1 MFESRVPMLRRTRQ
15 FTSPEESVGELMARC
30 CCLKYP
36 PWQKDDLCWDVRGEA
51 LKAYNSFSRLVW
63 KKLENECTE
72 RPDRSGLIVSV
83 YMIGY
88 SPSTAVPVLVFVSK
102 NRNAA
107 KEAQKIVKKSGIL
120 KRYPGF
126 ETAIMDLLPT
136 GSLVLV
142 AQGPKKATQD
152 NLPVP
157 GRREVYYDPRFE
169 IESVGMAL
177 YVRDEDGTF
186 EKATGNVVVSEQG
199 LGYFTAAHVFQA
211 QDVATEPVVGWGED
225 ASVDD
230 DSDSDD
236 FDEDDLELLSRY
248 SQSSQESL
256 SPDLTESTTLS
267 SSSLPSSSSET
278 VDTQDATTF
287 TPSLPPIPAS
297 SSPTAPEP
305 YVNRTMRL
313 DDIDL
318 HHLGHWTPTS
328 PTSALNQDWTLIT
341 ITNTTVLSSLSN
353 PLTQPPLLP
362 PSTPHPPH
370 KAEVVIHTT
379 WGRLRAS
386 LLETP
391 VLLRLPGSSKVAEVL
406 RFEYRGSLGV
416 ADCGSLV
423 VGQGT
428 GEVYG
433 HVVAGAAEGRVG
445 YMVSAVG
452 TMGEMQACG
461 GWRVVGLVE

>member
-15 FTSPEESVGELMARC
+15 FTSPEESVGELMTRY

-36 PWQKDDLCWDVRGEA
+36 PWQKDDLCWEVRGEA

-72 RPDRSGLIVSV
+72 RPDRSGLIISV

-88 SPSTAVPVLVFVSK
+88 SPSTAVPVFVFVSK

-142 AQGPKKATQD
+142 AQGPKKQNQD
-152 NLPVP
+152 SLSVP

-169 IESVGMAL
+169 VQLIGMAL
-177 YVRDEDGTF
+177 YVKDNDGTF
-186 EKATGNVVVSEQG
+186 QKATGNAVVSEQG

-211 QDVATEPVVGWGED
+211 QDVATEPVIGWGED
-225 ASVDD
+225 ISVDD
-230 DSDSDD
+230 DSDADE
-236 FDEDDLELLSRY
+236 FDEEDLELLSRY

-256 SPDLTESTTLS
+256 SPDLSQSTTLS
-267 SSSLPSSSSET
+267 DSSLPSPSSET
-278 VDTQDATTF
+278 VDA
-287 TPSLPPIPAS
+287 PSLLPTPAS
-297 SSPTAPEP
+297 SSAHPEP

-318 HHLGHWTPTS
+318 HHLGHWTPTA
-328 PTSALNQDWTLIT
+328 PTSTLNQDWTLIT
-341 ITNTTVLSSLSN
+341 ITNATVLSSLSN
-353 PLTQPPLLP
+353 PLTQPPPKPLLP

-370 KAEVVIHTT
+370 KAKVVIHTT

-391 VLLRLPGSSKVAEVL
+391 MLLRLPGSSKVAEVL
-406 RFEYRGSLGV
+406 RFEYKGSLGV

-423 VGQGT
+423 VREAN

-445 YMVSAVG
+445 YMVSFVG
-452 TMGEMQACG
+452 TMGEMEGA
-461 GWRVVGLVE
+461 GWRIVGLVE

>member
-1 MFESRVPMLRRTRQ
+1 MLRRTRQ
-15 FTSPEESVGELMARC
+15 FTSPEESVGELMTRC
-30 CCLKYP
+30 CCLKNP

-72 RPDRSGLIVSV
+72 RPDRSGLIISV

-142 AQGPKKATQD
+142 AQGPKKETQD
-152 NLPVP
+152 NLSVP

-169 IESVGMAL
+169 VQSIGMAL
-177 YVRDEDGTF
+177 YVRDDDGTF
-186 EKATGNVVVSEQG
+186 EKATGNAVISEQG
-199 LGYFTAAHVFQA
+199 LGYFTAAHVFKA

-225 ASVDD
+225 TSVDN
-230 DSDSDD
+230 DSDSDEYD
-236 FDEDDLELLSRY
+236 DDDLELLSRY

-256 SPDLTESTTLS
+256 SPDLSQSTTLS
-267 SSSLPSSSSET
+267 SSSETIDTQDPTTSAPSPPPINAPSSSVSM
-278 VDTQDATTF
+278 
-287 TPSLPPIPAS
+287 TPPKTP
-297 SSPTAPEP
+297 
-305 YVNRTMRL
+305 VNRTMRAN
-313 DDIDL
+313 DIDL
-318 HHLGHWTPTS
+318 HHLGHWTPSS
-328 PTSALNQDWTLIT
+328 PSSTLNQDWTLVT

-353 PLTQPPLLP
+353 SLTQPLPKPLRLASLP
-362 PSTPHPPH
+362 YSH

-423 VGQGT
+423 VGERT

-433 HVVAGAAEGRVG
+433 HVVAGAAEGREG
-445 YMVSAVG
+445 YMISAVG
-452 TMGEMQACG
+452 TMGEMQVG
-461 GWRVVGLVE
+461 GWKVMELVN